1 MKRIGNLYE
10 RVCEPD
16 NIYLAYTK
24 ARKGKT
30 KSYGVV
36 QFEKELERNLE
47 EIHEKLKDESYRTSE
62 YQTFFIHDPKEREIY
77 RLPFKDRVVQHAI
90 MSLIRYSNFYYCRC
104 IRTIYE
110 GHRSN

>member
-47 EIHEKLKDESYRTSE
+47 EIHEKLKDGSSGLPNIRHFLYMIRKNGKYIVCHLRIGSYNMPS
-62 YQTFFIHDPKEREIY
+62 
-77 RLPFKDRVVQHAI
+77 
-90 MSLIRYSNFYYCRC
+90 
-104 IRTIYE
+104 
-110 GHRSN
+110 